1 MLNKLKEKIAN
12 VLYEGVNNLLYLVK
26 GVKIIEQY
34 DVKHLIHSLDFGED
48 NQLNQV
54 VDLSRLDKEGVAI
67 LMEYVAEE
75 VVVDQI
81 KNSGYTIN
89 DKEGVLDTAREIWK
103 QPKVYDNV
111 VLLRVRYKGKRGN
124 KPIDRWEILD

>member
-12 VLYEGVNNLLYLVK
+12 VLYEGVNNLLYWVK

-67 LMEYVAEE
+67 LIEYVAEE

>member
-12 VLYEGVNNLLYLVK
+12 VLYKGVNNLLYWVK

-34 DVKHLIHSLDFGED
+34 DVQHLIHSLNCGED

-54 VDLSRLDKEGVAI
+54 VDLSRLDKEGIAI

-81 KNSGYTIN
+81 KNSGYMIN
-89 DKEGVLDTAREIWK
+89 DKEGLLDVAREIWK
-103 QPKVYDNV
+103 QPKVYDNA
-111 VLLRVRYKGKRGN
+111 VLLRVRYKGKRGS

>member
-12 VLYEGVNNLLYLVK
+12 VLYEGVNNLLYWVK

-75 VVVDQI
+75 VVGDQI
-81 KNSGYTIN
+81 KNSGYMIN

>member
-12 VLYEGVNNLLYLVK
+12 VLYKGVNNLLYWAK

>member
-12 VLYEGVNNLLYLVK
+12 VLYEGVNNLLYWVK

-103 QPKVYDNV
+103 QPKVYENV

>member
-1 MLNKLKEKIAN
+1 MLDKLKDKIADI
-12 VLYEGVNNLLYLVK
+12 VYKGVNNLLYWVK

-34 DVKHLIHSLDFGED
+34 DVQHLIHSLNFGED

-54 VDLSRLDKEGVAI
+54 VDLSRLDKEGIAI

-81 KNSGYTIN
+81 KNSGYMIN
-89 DKEGVLDTAREIWK
+89 DKEGLLDVAREIWK

-111 VLLRVRYKGKRGN
+111 VLLRVRYKGKRGS

>member
-12 VLYEGVNNLLYLVK
+12 VLYEGVNNLLYWVK

-34 DVKHLIHSLDFGED
+34 DVKHLIRSLDFGED

>member
-12 VLYEGVNNLLYLVK
+12 VLYEGVNNLLYWVK

-111 VLLRVRYKGKRGN
+111 ILLRVRYKGKRGN

>member
-12 VLYEGVNNLLYLVK
+12 VLYEGVNNLLYWVK

-54 VDLSRLDKEGVAI
+54 VDLSRLDKEGIAI

-81 KNSGYTIN
+81 KNSGYMIN
-89 DKEGVLDTAREIWK
+89 DKEGLLDTAREIWK

>member
-12 VLYEGVNNLLYLVK
+12 VLYEGVNNLLYWVK
-26 GVKIIEQY
+26 GVKVIEQY

>member
-12 VLYEGVNNLLYLVK
+12 VLYEGVNNLLYWVK

-67 LMEYVAEE
+67 LIEYVAEE

-103 QPKVYDNV
+103 QPKVYNNV

>member
-12 VLYEGVNNLLYLVK
+12 VLYEGVNNLLYWVK

-34 DVKHLIHSLDFGED
+34 DVQHLIHSLNFGED

-54 VDLSRLDKEGVAI
+54 VDLSRLDKEGIAI

-81 KNSGYTIN
+81 KNSGYMIN
-89 DKEGVLDTAREIWK
+89 DKEGLLDVAREIWK

-111 VLLRVRYKGKRGN
+111 VLLRVRYKGKRGS

>member
-12 VLYEGVNNLLYLVK
+12 VLYEGVNNLLYWVK

-34 DVKHLIHSLDFGED
+34 DVKHLIHSLDFGEN

>member
-1 MLNKLKEKIAN
+1 MLDKLKDKIADI
-12 VLYEGVNNLLYLVK
+12 VYKGVNNLLYWVK

-54 VDLSRLDKEGVAI
+54 VDLSRLDKDGVAI

-89 DKEGVLDTAREIWK
+89 DKEGLLDVAREIWK

-111 VLLRVRYKGKRGN
+111 VLLRIRYKGKRGN

>member
-12 VLYEGVNNLLYLVK
+12 VLYEGVNNLLYWVK

-89 DKEGVLDTAREIWK
+89 DKEGLLDVAREIWK

-111 VLLRVRYKGKRGN
+111 VLLRVRYKGKRGS

>member
-12 VLYEGVNNLLYLVK
+12 VLYEGVNNLLYWVK

-67 LMEYVAEE
+67 LIEYVAEE

-89 DKEGVLDTAREIWK
+89 DKEGV
-103 QPKVYDNV
+103 
-111 VLLRVRYKGKRGN
+111 
-124 KPIDRWEILD
+124 

>member
-1 MLNKLKEKIAN
+1 MLNKLKDKIADI
-12 VLYEGVNNLLYLVK
+12 VYKGVNNLLYWIK

-34 DVKHLIHSLDFGED
+34 DVQHLIHSLNFGED

-81 KNSGYTIN
+81 KNSGYMIN
-89 DKEGVLDTAREIWK
+89 DKEGLLDVAREIWK

>member
-1 MLNKLKEKIAN
+1 MLDKLKDKIAN
-12 VLYEGVNNLLYLVK
+12 VLYEGVNNLLYWVK

>member
-12 VLYEGVNNLLYLVK
+12 VLYEGVNNLLYWVK

>member
-12 VLYEGVNNLLYLVK
+12 VLYEGVNNLLYWVK

-34 DVKHLIHSLDFGED
+34 DVKHLIHSLNFGED

-54 VDLSRLDKEGVAI
+54 VDLSRLDKEGIAI

-89 DKEGVLDTAREIWK
+89 DKEGLLDVAREIWK

-111 VLLRVRYKGKRGN
+111 VLLRVRYKGKRGS

>member
-12 VLYEGVNNLLYLVK
+12 VLYEGVNNLLYWVK

-81 KNSGYTIN
+81 KNSGYMIN
-89 DKEGVLDTAREIWK
+89 DKEGLLDVAREIWK

-111 VLLRVRYKGKRGN
+111 VLLRVRYKGKCGS

>member
-1 MLNKLKEKIAN
+1 MLNKIKEKIAN
-12 VLYEGVNNLLYLVK
+12 VLYEGVNNLLYWVK

>member
-12 VLYEGVNNLLYLVK
+12 VLYEGVNNLLYWVK

-81 KNSGYTIN
+81 KNSGYMIN

-111 VLLRVRYKGKRGN
+111 VLLRVIYKGKRGN

>member
-12 VLYEGVNNLLYLVK
+12 VLYEGVNNLLYWVK

-34 DVKHLIHSLDFGED
+34 DVKHLIHSLNFGED

-81 KNSGYTIN
+81 KNSGYMIN
-89 DKEGVLDTAREIWK
+89 DKEGLLDTAREIWK

-124 KPIDRWEILD
+124 KPIERWEILD

>member
-1 MLNKLKEKIAN
+1 MLNKLKDKIADI
-12 VLYEGVNNLLYLVK
+12 VYKGVNNLLYWIK

-34 DVKHLIHSLDFGED
+34 DVKHLIHSLNFGED

-81 KNSGYTIN
+81 KNSGYMIN
-89 DKEGVLDTAREIWK
+89 DKEGLLDVAREIWK
-103 QPKVYDNV
+103 QPKVYDNEV
-111 VLLRVRYKGKRGN
+111 GLRVRYKEICGS

>member
-1 MLNKLKEKIAN
+1 MLDKLKDKIADI
-12 VLYEGVNNLLYLVK
+12 VYKGVNNLLYWVK

-34 DVKHLIHSLDFGED
+34 DVKHLIHSLNFGED

-54 VDLSRLDKEGVAI
+54 VDLSRLDKEGIAI

-89 DKEGVLDTAREIWK
+89 DKEGLLDVAREIWK

-111 VLLRVRYKGKRGN
+111 VLLRVRYKGKRGS

>member
-12 VLYEGVNNLLYLVK
+12 VLYEGVNNLLYWVK

-124 KPIDRWEILD
+124 KSIDRWEILD

>member
-12 VLYEGVNNLLYLVK
+12 VLYEGVNNLLYWVK

-111 VLLRVRYKGKRGN
+111 VLLRVRYKGKRGS

>member
-12 VLYEGVNNLLYLVK
+12 VLYEGVNNLLYWVK

-81 KNSGYTIN
+81 KNSGYMIN

>member
-12 VLYEGVNNLLYLVK
+12 VLYEGVNNLLYWVK

-54 VDLSRLDKEGVAI
+54 VDLSRLDKEGIAI

>member
-12 VLYEGVNNLLYLVK
+12 VLYEGVNNLLYWVK

-67 LMEYVAEE
+67 LIEYVAEE

-89 DKEGVLDTAREIWK
+89 DKEGVLDTAREFWK

>member
-12 VLYEGVNNLLYLVK
+12 VLYEGVNNLLYWVK

-54 VDLSRLDKEGVAI
+54 VDLSRLEKEGVAI

>member
-12 VLYEGVNNLLYLVK
+12 VLYEGVNNLLYWVK

-54 VDLSRLDKEGVAI
+54 VDLSRLDKEGIAI

-81 KNSGYTIN
+81 KNSGYMIN
-89 DKEGVLDTAREIWK
+89 DKEGLLDVAREIWK

-111 VLLRVRYKGKRGN
+111 VLLRVRYKGKRGS

>member
-12 VLYEGVNNLLYLVK
+12 VLYEGVNNLLYWVK

-34 DVKHLIHSLDFGED
+34 DVQHLIHSLNFGED

-54 VDLSRLDKEGVAI
+54 VDLSRLDKEGIAI

-81 KNSGYTIN
+81 KNSGYMIN
-89 DKEGVLDTAREIWK
+89 DKEGLLDVAREIWK

>member
-12 VLYEGVNNLLYLVK
+12 VLYEGVNNLLYWVK

-89 DKEGVLDTAREIWK
+89 DKEGLLDTAREIWK

>member
-12 VLYEGVNNLLYLVK
+12 ILYEGVNNLLYWVK

>member
-1 MLNKLKEKIAN
+1 MLNKLKEKIVN
-12 VLYEGVNNLLYLVK
+12 VLYEGVNNLLYWVK